1 MKAVIT
7 EPMGCRLKEQGFE
20 PGSCLVEVGG
30 RLEPACRATYMVKG
44 GVPYRLIYSYAHKAP
59 ECYLSIYQSGCNFS
73 CRKCHSWRF
82 TKHAVGEWMSPMDV
96 AAVAALYAELHGEKL
111 YREPRERAT
120 SWHATSLCRACGSC
134 LVTGA
139 RSPLCPGAL
148 PPDMIVALDDG
159 SFGPARNIVSFTGG
173 DLACCVEFYVE
184 ATRLIKERAPSLWV
198 MFETNGYGLT
208 PQHLDALRDAGL
220 DSIWLDI
227 KALDEEVHR
236 YLTGCSNKWILQLPG
251 EILERGFVLEV
262 STVYI
267 PGLVEEDQV
276 RGIAELLAQ
285 VDRDIPYAI
294 IAFIPEHQLR
304 HLRPPTLE
312 EMLKAYYAARDAG
325 LRRVKLG
332 NPGLFARTME
342 ELEELAKLGAI

>member
-1 MKAVIT
+1 
-7 EPMGCRLKEQGFE
+7 MG
-20 PGSCLVEVGG
+20 V
-30 RLEPACRATYMVKG
+30 
-44 GVPYRLIYSYAHKAP
+44 
-59 ECYLSIYQSGCNFS
+59 
-73 CRKCHSWRF
+73 
-82 TKHAVGEWMSPMDV
+82 
-96 AAVAALYAELHGEKL
+96 
-111 YREPRERAT
+111 
-120 SWHATSLCRACGSC
+120 
-134 LVTGA
+134 

-159 SFGPARNIVSFTGG
+159 TFGPARNIVSFTGG
-173 DLACCVEFYVE
+173 DLACHVEFYAE
-184 ATRLIKERAPSLWV
+184 ATRLIKERAPGLWV

-208 PQHLDALRDAGL
+208 PSHLDALRDAGL

-227 KALDEEVHR
+227 KALDDKVHR

-251 EILERGFVLEV
+251 EIVERGFVLEV

-285 VDRDIPYAI
+285 VDRDVPYAI
-294 IAFIPEHQLR
+294 IAFIPEHKLR

-332 NPGLFARTME
+332 NPGLFAKTVE

>member
-1 MKAVIT
+1 MVYHAG
-7 EPMGCRLKEQGFE
+7 EWR
-20 PGSCLVEVGG
+20 
-30 RLEPACRATYMVKG
+30 PACEVTLKWING
-44 GVPYRLIYSYAHKAP
+44 TPYRLIHSYAHKPP
-59 ECYLSIYQSGCNFS
+59 ELYLSIYQSGCNWS
-73 CRKCHSWRF
+73 CMKCHSWRF
-82 TKHAVGEWMSPMDV
+82 TRYASGYWMSPRDI
-96 AAVAALYAELHGEKL
+96 ASIAEEYVKISGDAF

-134 LVTGA
+134 VVMGV

-159 SFGPARNIVSFTGG
+159 TFGPARNIVSFTGG
-173 DLACCVEFYVE
+173 DLACHVEFYAE
-184 ATRLIKERAPSLWV
+184 ATRLIKERAPGLWV

-208 PQHLDALRDAGL
+208 PSHLDILRDAGL

-227 KALDEEVHR
+227 KALDDKVHR

-251 EILERGFVLEV
+251 EIVERGFVLEV

-285 VDRDIPYAI
+285 VDRDVPYAI
-294 IAFIPEHQLR
+294 IAFIPEHKLR

-332 NPGLFARTME
+332 NPGLFAKTME